1 METATRRDPLLMAAK
16 GIVWFFTI
24 LLALVTVAILIGI
37 PAVVVFQDNLMA
49 ELADEGLTVGKEVI
63 GAILLLMAGM
73 AALLALAVYFLVL
86 LRRIIDSVGQ
96 GDPFAPENGDR
107 LSRMGWIALATQF
120 LTLPIG
126 GIALWLEEEIGDASD
141 KVNIDGDF
149 GLSVEGVLLTLVLF
163 ILARVFRHGTAMRDD
178 LEGTV

>member
-16 GIVWFFTI
+16 GIAWFFTI
-24 LLALVTVAILIGI
+24 LLALVTVAILIGM

-49 ELADEGLTVGKEVI
+49 ELAGEGLTVGKEAI

-120 LTLPIG
+120 LTLPVA
-126 GIALWLEEEIGDASD
+126 GIALWLEEQIGDASD

-149 GLSVEGVLLTLVLF
+149 GLSVEGILLTLILF